1 MLGQMTNEDNRIIS
15 EARWG
20 LHRVID
26 KALIL
31 SRSPGDYGTGER
43 LNLAEIRIIYTVGSN
58 PGINITELSNEIGVG
73 KSTVSP
79 MVNRL
84 YKKQYIKKLKE
95 VSNKKNILLE
105 LTEKGTTAREGF
117 ERFHQDFIWRHA
129 QNLAV
134 EQYSA
139 FNEVLRR
146 VEEYLDSQLNG
157 S

>member
-1 MLGQMTNEDNRIIS
+1 MTNEDNRIIS